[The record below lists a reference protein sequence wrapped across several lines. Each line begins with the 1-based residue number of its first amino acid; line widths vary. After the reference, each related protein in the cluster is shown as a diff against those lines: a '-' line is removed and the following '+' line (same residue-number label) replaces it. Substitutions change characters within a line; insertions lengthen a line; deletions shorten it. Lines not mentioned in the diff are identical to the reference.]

1 MAAASAAATASKRKI
16 ARLKREIER
25 IDAFFYTIS
34 PNDAEWVWTLELKR
48 DNMVRAMGTGLTQSR
63 RLEEFGHEYADLY
76 LKLFL
81 KD

>member
-1 MAAASAAATASKRKI
+1 MAAASAAASKRKI

-48 DNMVRAMGTGLTQSR
+48 ENMVRAIILQLHTST
-63 RLEEFGHEYADLY
+63 EDL
-76 LKLFL
+76 LNIRTINRVLAG
-81 KD
+81 